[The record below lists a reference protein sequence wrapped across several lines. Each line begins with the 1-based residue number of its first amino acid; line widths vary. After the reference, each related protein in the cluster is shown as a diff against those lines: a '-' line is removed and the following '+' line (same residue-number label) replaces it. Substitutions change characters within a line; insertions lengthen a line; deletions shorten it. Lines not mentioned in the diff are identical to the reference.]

1 MEIKAKARFVRVSPR
16 KTRLVAANI
25 KNQPVE
31 QALNILQFTP
41 KKAAKEL
48 YKVLYSAI
56 ANAEHSSSLD
66 VDELYVKNVLV
77 DEGPTMKRIKP
88 RAMGRAT
95 RILKRTSHL
104 TVIVD
109 EL

>member
-1 MEIKAKARFVRVSPR
+1 MEILARARFVRVSPQ

-25 KNQPVE
+25 KKQPVE
-31 QALNILQFTP
+31 EALNILKFTP
-41 KKAAKEL
+41 TKPAKEL
-48 YKVLYSAI
+48 YKVLFAAV

-66 VDELYVKNVLV
+66 VDELFVKNVLV
-77 DEGPTMKRIKP
+77 DEGPVMKRIKP

-109 EL
+109 EK

>member
-56 ANAEHSSSLD
+56 ANAEHLSSLD
-66 VDELYVKNVLV
+66 VDELFVKNVLV

>member
-1 MEIKAKARFVRVSPR
+1 MEVYAKARFVRVSPQ

-25 KNQPVE
+25 KKQPVE
-31 QALNILQFTP
+31 KALNILKFTP
-41 KKAAKEL
+41 QKAAKEL
-48 YKVLYSAI
+48 YKVLYAAV

-66 VDELYVKNVLV
+66 VDSLFVKNILV
-77 DEGPTMKRIKP
+77 DEGPVMKRIKP

-109 EL
+109 EI